1 MILTLTEE
9 EQDFLVQ
16 TVKDY
21 LKDLR
26 IEIWRSDHR
35 QFKAR
40 LKHLEEI
47 AQELMNKL
55 GSP

>member
-26 IEIWRSDHR
+26 IEIWRSDNR
-35 QFKAR
+35 QFKVR

-47 AQELMNKL
+47 AQKLMNKL

>member
-9 EQDFLVQ
+9 EQDFLAQ

-26 IEIWRSDHR
+26 
-35 QFKAR
+35 
-40 LKHLEEI
+40 
-47 AQELMNKL
+47 L